1 MRTLL
6 ISIVL
11 LALPHAARAQ
21 CFDEYFGKA
30 GDTLYYG
37 GEIVPWGGGD
47 TSYYIQYSRVIT
59 KDSTADDGSRYWW
72 FLGAGPDAAFMQH
85 PSGGVSLLFSG
96 VVQEPMYGMCDIP
109 DRVYRSSGMVYL
121 GMDVILLFGKPTLS
135 HRYAKYR
142 FYGDSAEYAELD
154 YFVVPQFGEVL
165 EYETHHGIEQI
176 RLVGAVVNGVRYGYA
191 ATITSVTE
199 EQATLPL
206 RIEGDFLRASGAIS
220 SGSEVQVY
228 DLRGLLVMRMPIEPH
243 GSVSVASLSGGLYMA
258 LVVDPRSGTR
268 TMPVRVVVR

>member
-21 CFDEYFGKA
+21 CFDEYFGTA

-37 GEIVPWGGGD
+37 SERWGSGP
-47 TSYYIQYSRVIT
+47 TEYAVQYTRVIT
-59 KDSTADDGSRYWW
+59 KDSTAPDGGRYWW
-72 FLGAGPDAAFMQH
+72 TLRGGPDPVIMQH
-85 PSGGVSLLFSG
+85 PSGAVSLIFTG
-96 VVQEPMYGMCDIP
+96 VVQEPKYGMCDIP

-121 GMDVILLFGKPTLS
+121 GLDVILLFGKPTLAQ
-135 HRYAKYR
+135 RYAKYR

-191 ATITSVTE
+191 ATITSVAE
-199 EQATLPL
+199 EPTALPL
-206 RIEGDFLRASGAIS
+206 RIEGDVLRASGAIT

-228 DLRGLLVMRMPIEPH
+228 DLRGQLVLRMPIEPH

-258 LVVDPRSGTR
+258 LVVDPRSGAR

>member
-1 MRTLL
+1 MRTFL

-11 LALPHAARAQ
+11 LALPHAVKAQ
-21 CFDEYFGKA
+21 CFDEYYGKA

-37 GEIVPWGGGD
+37 GESRPWDGGP
-47 TSYYIQYSRVIT
+47 TQYGVRYTRVIT
-59 KDSTADDGSRYWW
+59 KDSTSPDGSRFWW

-121 GMDVILLFGKPTLS
+121 GLDVILLFGKPTLAQ
-135 HRYAKYR
+135 RYAKYR
-142 FYGDSAEYAELD
+142 FYGDSAKYAELD

-191 ATITSVTE
+191 ATITSVAE
-199 EQATLPL
+199 EPTALPL
-206 RIEGDFLRASGAIS
+206 RIEGDVLRASGAIT

-228 DLRGLLVMRMPIEPH
+228 DLRGQLVLRMPIEPH
-243 GSVSVASLSGGLYMA
+243 GSVSVAALSSGLYMA
-258 LVVDPRSGTR
+258 LVVDPRSGAR
-268 TMPVRVVVR
+268 TTPVRVVVR